1 MKEIIEKARE
11 YALKEIE
18 LNKSPSIE
26 FFDLANEN
34 GRKIAKTFE
43 VDQNIVM
50 LGTILMDL
58 KIGECIKE
66 GKIPE
71 HIDRSSKAAQEFLNQ
86 FDLDEETKNKIVNCI
101 EAHHGTKEYI
111 CKEAEICA
119 NADCYRFLHP
129 KGVLTYLTILGK
141 RFDNLNECLD
151 QLEKKMEEK
160 HNILSL
166 DLAKEE
172 LEPYYQQF
180 KELIKK
186 AKVK

>member
-18 LNKSPSIE
+18 LNKSPSMPH
-26 FFDLANEN
+26 FDLSNQKGQEFAEKLNAD
-34 GRKIAKTFE
+34 K
-43 VDQNIVM
+43 DLVM
-50 LGTILMDL
+50 IGTILMDVKL
-58 KIGECIKE
+58 GECIKE

-71 HIDRSSKAAQEFLNQ
+71 HIDRSAKATEEFLNQ
-86 FDLDEETKNKIVNCI
+86 SDLDNETKNKIINCV

-119 NADCYRFLHP
+119 NADSYRFIHP
-129 KGVLTYLTILGK
+129 KGVLNYLTILGK
-141 RFDNLNECLD
+141 RFDDLNECLD

-160 HNILSL
+160 HNVLSL
-166 DLAKEE
+166 DLAKQE

-186 AKVK
+186 SKEV